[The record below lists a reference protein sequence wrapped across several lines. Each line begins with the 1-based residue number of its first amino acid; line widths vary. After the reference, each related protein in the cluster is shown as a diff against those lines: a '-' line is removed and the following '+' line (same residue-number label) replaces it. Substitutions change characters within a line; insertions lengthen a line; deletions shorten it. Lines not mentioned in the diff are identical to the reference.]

1 MHQPPDLGRARRLLI
16 VKLSAIGDVVHA
28 LPVAAALKRSF
39 PNLAIDWV
47 AEPLA
52 APLLQHCPA
61 IDQIVVTAKRRRSER
76 FKAKALRETLEMG
89 HRLRATG
96 YDVALDLQG
105 LTKSALL
112 TALSGAPRR
121 YGYDWIRELAPLFER
136 RIPRAEASLHVVD
149 QLLDVAAFLG
159 ADISN
164 PAFPL
169 TLTAAEMEEARAAL
183 SGVGIDAAQRF
194 AVCNPTEGGGT
205 GQKGWAP
212 DRMAEAVRRLQA
224 EDGLPVVLVGSP
236 ADKEIADRLCAAHA
250 PAPASLVG
258 RTSLRQLAAVIRLAA
273 VHLSGDTGSSH
284 IAAAVGVP
292 AVTVFGRSNPDRV
305 CPYGYRQ
312 YVVHHREACHDV
324 CRRFH
329 ETGAINTTQ
338 KCLADSPRCMGAIET
353 GEVVMMVRRA
363 LADRYNRG

>member
-1 MHQPPDLGRARRLLI
+1 MHHPPDLSRARRLLI
-16 VKLSAIGDVVHA
+16 VKLSAIGDVVHG

-39 PNLAIDWV
+39 PRLGIDWV

-52 APLLQHCPA
+52 APLLQGCPA
-61 IDQIVVTAKRRRSER
+61 VDEVIVTAKRRRSQR
-76 FKAKALRETLEMG
+76 FTGQALRETLALG
-89 HRLRATG
+89 RSLRARG
-96 YDVALDLQG
+96 YDVALDMQG
-105 LTKSALL
+105 LTKSAVL
-112 TALSGAPRR
+112 TALSGAPCR
-121 YGYDWIRELAPLFER
+121 YGYDWTRELAPLFER
-136 RIPRAEASLHVVD
+136 RVPRAEASLHVVD
-149 QLLDVAAFLG
+149 QLLDVAAYLG
-159 ADISN
+159 ADPSD
-164 PAFPL
+164 PVFPL
-169 TLTAAEMEEARAAL
+169 TLGEDELAEARAAL
-183 SGVGIDAAQRF
+183 AGVGIDASQRF

-224 EDGLPVVLVGSP
+224 EDSLPVVLVGSP
-236 ADKEIADRLCAAHA
+236 ADKEIADRLCAAQT
-250 PAPASLVG
+250 PPPASLVG
-258 RTSLRQLAAVIRLAA
+258 RTSLRQLAAVIQLAA

-284 IAAAVGVP
+284 IAAALGVP

-329 ETGAINTTQ
+329 ETAAINTTQ

-353 GEVVMMVRRA
+353 GEVVSRVRQA
-363 LADRYNRG
+363 LADRYGRG